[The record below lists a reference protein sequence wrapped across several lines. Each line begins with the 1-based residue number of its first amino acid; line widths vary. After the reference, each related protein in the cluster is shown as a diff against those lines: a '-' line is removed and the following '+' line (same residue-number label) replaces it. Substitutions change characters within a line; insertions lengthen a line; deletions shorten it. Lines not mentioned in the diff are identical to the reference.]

1 MKISISLFWNRLIF
15 VTILIEMIALLLYSI
30 MAFYFFNTQNEL
42 FHFLSFNDYRDILLS
57 SLVYLI
63 EMNAF
68 FMGLWAY
75 LWLLEIHRN
84 GFKHQ
89 VNPANT
95 FISFIIPVI
104 NLFAPGLMFSKIINK
119 ADNKW
124 YAATFES
131 VSKPLKNGLIMFYAG
146 MMGVIFSYGLSATLP
161 YNDDIMS
168 TYSFQ
173 LFQFLFIALIVLAL
187 SGLLKLLNNSRHFAV
202 ASMSIKQA

>member
-1 MKISISLFWNRLIF
+1 MKASISLFWNRLMF
-15 VTILIEMIALLLYSI
+15 VTILIELAALLLYMM
-30 MAFYFFNTQNEL
+30 MAFYFFNTKNDL
-42 FHFLSFNDYRDILLS
+42 FHCLSFNQYRDNLLS
-57 SLVYLI
+57 ILVYLI

-75 LWLLEIHRN
+75 LWLLEIDRN

-124 YAATFES
+124 YADTFEPI
-131 VSKPLKNGLIMFYAG
+131 SKALKNGLIMFYAG

-161 YNDDIMS
+161 YNDDTMS
-168 TYSFQ
+168 TTSFQ

-187 SGLLKLLNNSRHFAV
+187 SGLLKLLKNSRRFAA
-202 ASMSIKQA
+202 ASMLIEPS